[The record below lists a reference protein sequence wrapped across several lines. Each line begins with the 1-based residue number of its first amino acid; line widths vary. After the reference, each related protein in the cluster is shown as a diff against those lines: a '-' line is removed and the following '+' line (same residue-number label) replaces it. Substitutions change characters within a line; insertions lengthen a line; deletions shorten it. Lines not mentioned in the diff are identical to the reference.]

1 MIKDDRLHRQSE
13 ALQKTKAPVLKRR
26 LSKGSPVVGVT
37 RLELVTS
44 AL

>member
-1 MIKDDRLHRQSE
+1 MIKDDRIHHQSQ
-13 ALQKTKAPVLKRR
+13 ALYKTKAPVNKQR